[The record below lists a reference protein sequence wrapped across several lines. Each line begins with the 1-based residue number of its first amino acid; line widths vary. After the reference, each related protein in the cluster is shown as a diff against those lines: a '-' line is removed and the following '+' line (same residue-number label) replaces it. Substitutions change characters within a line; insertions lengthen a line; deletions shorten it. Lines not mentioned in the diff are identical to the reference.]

1 MGSVI
6 RIIGVKQPHFGVL
19 TDLVVHLETLE
30 FILLHVSQRTHDK
43 HQVTVSTIMAD
54 VKKLVFSI
62 IRFLQD
68 QRTSNTLEEEQAESL
83 EAKYQVQKN
92 LLDLFNAQLSIE
104 TDAEF
109 SELSLHEASPEEKE
123 QAEVLKNQGND
134 FMKAEQFSDAIECYS
149 QALKLDNKN
158 SVYYC
163 NRAAAYSKICKHK
176 QAIEDC
182 QKALMIDPLYSKA
195 YGRMG
200 IAYTALDDHESAYEC
215 YRKALEL
222 DPERVQHG
230 TGRRNAGYRELAE
243 QPRHDADGTTNDD
256 KSGHAEYDGKHD
268 AGGQQLAQQMQS
280 QNPELV
286 NQLREQMG
294 RPPNPPGNDQDPN
307 NDQQPPPP
315 AVPADVCDG
324 VDMAEGSTS
333 LQTESGSSHPDVDGT
348 GFLCSRCA
356 EEGRA
361 DSAEVQCTSCVKNYC
376 QSCSQAHS

>member
-1 MGSVI
+1 
-6 RIIGVKQPHFGVL
+6 
-19 TDLVVHLETLE
+19 
-30 FILLHVSQRTHDK
+30 
-43 HQVTVSTIMAD
+43 MAD

-83 EAKYQVQKN
+83 EVAIQCLESSYGIDTSDEQTVAKYQVQKN

-222 DPERVQHG
+222 DPGNQSYQNNLEI
-230 TGRRNAGYRELAE
+230 AE
-243 QPRHDADGTTNDD
+243 QKLQESAANSGFNMGLGGGMPGIGNLLNNPGMMQMAQQMMTNPDMQNMMANMMQGMGQGGG
-256 KSGHAEYDGKHD
+256 SGGDFSSIMQM
-268 AGGQQLAQQMQS
+268 GQQLAQQMQS

-315 AVPADVCDG
+315 ADG
-324 VDMAEGSTS
+324 
-333 LQTESGSSHPDVDGT
+333 
-348 GFLCSRCA
+348 
-356 EEGRA
+356 
-361 DSAEVQCTSCVKNYC
+361 
-376 QSCSQAHS
+376 QA